1 MGRYIA
7 GTGKIHVD
15 DSLLSASD
23 EDIADEFI
31 ERLEKTWTITHERV
45 DIWYLEDAQRN
56 IS

>member
-1 MGRYIA
+1 MGRY
-7 GTGKIHVD
+7 TGKIHVD